1 MPQSLEDGFPFGVET
16 DSLADSM
23 GLHLRTARCT
33 SSGHGWFGK
42 SLVSQR
48 LVHGM
53 LENGCKILVVTTE
66 LTTRGWIE
74 QMESIGYGVTEP
86 LTEGRLT
93 VFSRYGTIAEP
104 VPDVSLYDVF
114 TSPAI
119 EEADV
124 IVLDTASSIMPEL
137 HNDAERVAMVQR
149 LREVVADGRSILL
162 TVDPEETDVKALH
175 MLRSTQNL
183 CST

>member
-1 MPQSLEDGFPFGVET
+1 M
-16 DSLADSM
+16 
-23 GLHLRTARCT
+23 
-33 SSGHGWFGK
+33 
-42 SLVSQR
+42 
-48 LVHGM
+48 
-53 LENGCKILVVTTE
+53 
-66 LTTRGWIE
+66 
-74 QMESIGYGVTEP
+74 
-86 LTEGRLT
+86 
-93 VFSRYGTIAEP
+93 
-104 VPDVSLYDVF
+104 PDVSLYDVF

-137 HNDAERVAMVQR
+137 HNDTERVAMMQR

-175 MLRSTQNL
+175 MLRSAQNL